1 MRIGIIRESMLT
13 FPGVKADEPISQAA
27 AKEIKTILGD
37 YLGATLVESVDPL
50 WPDDPGIENMKPSYT
65 DALAQLVPVF
75 FPDILYR
82 LDARRPAS
90 IPRIRRKDS
99 SPRNSRPAK
108 RSDPEP

>member
-1 MRIGIIRESMLT
+1 TRGSLRGMRIGIIRESMLT

-50 WPDDPGIENMKPSYT
+50 WPDDPSIQNMKPSYT
-65 DALAQLVPVF
+65 EALAQLVPVF

-82 LDARRPAS
+82 LARDAPPPLPS
-90 IPRIRRKDS
+90 ICAETS
-99 SPRNSRPAK
+99 LTAV
-108 RSDPEP
+108 